1 MDLFLIPAEC
11 AFIQR
16 VCQLNWYKKLNC
28 RVAHVENY
36 AETLIDHLGFSLFL
50 YLDLSNTL

>member
-50 YLDLSNTL
+50 YRDLSNTL